1 MGLKILGLHG
11 RPGSS
16 PGGATIQLGEKM
28 KLVSIER
35 KESTDK
41 VVVNAAHICSI
52 SKNGLD
58 VVINMSNGTHIAT
71 KFSDVDH
78 AVDYINRSA
87 YVANTHRYGEFT
99 VNNA

>member
-1 MGLKILGLHG
+1 
-11 RPGSS
+11 
-16 PGGATIQLGEKM
+16 M

-35 KESTDK
+35 KETTEK
-41 VVVNAAHICSI
+41 VVVNTAHICSI
-52 SKNGLD
+52 SVTGPD
-58 VVINMSNGTHIAT
+58 VVISLSNGSYINT